1 MYEYN
6 ATMVRVID
14 GDTLEVVIDLGFKVA
29 VRETVRLAGI
39 NCPERDTDAGKAA
52 TKAVEEWFADQGS
65 RCVIRTAKPEG
76 QTEKFGR
83 YLAQVVSRH
92 GADLVADLIAA
103 GHAVRWTGRG
113 ARPTA

>member
-1 MYEYN
+1 MYEYH
-6 ATMVRVID
+6 ATMTRVID

-39 NCPERDTDAGKAA
+39 NCPERNTDAGQAA
-52 TKAVEEWFADQGS
+52 KHAVEEWFANEGS
-65 RCVIRTAKPEG
+65 RCVIKTRKAEG
-76 QTEKFGR
+76 ETEKYGR
-83 YLAQVVSRH
+83 YLAAVVSRH

-113 ARPTA
+113 TRPTP

>member
-1 MYEYN
+1 MYEYQ
-6 ATMVRVID
+6 ATMTRVID
-14 GDTLEVVIDLGFKVA
+14 GDTIEVAIDLGFRIA

-39 NCPERDTDAGKAA
+39 NCPEHNTDAGKAA

-65 RCVIRTAKPEG
+65 RCVIKTRKAEG
-76 QTEKFGR
+76 ETEKYGR

-103 GHAVRWTGRG
+103 GHAVRWSGRG
-113 ARPTA
+113 ARP